1 MTTQDSGPR
10 GPNASWMA
18 WNKPGGSSSG
28 GNRGRGGGFGGLLGK
43 LPDFGGGLGGGSP
56 LRWIWIVLALWLAFN
71 CFVLVTEQQ
80 RGVVLRFG
88 QFHRTMQPGPH
99 LKLPWPLERVIKVNA
114 TQIKTYSE
122 TVPVLTRDEN
132 IVSVEINVQY
142 RIGDAQLYLFGTRSA
157 DDVLKEATL
166 SAVREQVG
174 RSDLDTVLSARSALS
189 VSSKQRLQSALQA
202 YKTGL
207 VVTELNLPNAR
218 PPEEVKPAFDDV
230 NSAQQDKD
238 RAKNEAEAYASKIV
252 PEARGQ
258 AARVRTEAEGYKTAS
273 IARATGDAQRFS
285 LLVEQ
290 YKAAPEVTRKR
301 LWLETVQQVLAG
313 NRKVVGGDGRQ
324 LIYVPMQG
332 ATTTVPAAPT
342 QALLPELVSP
352 AVEATVD
359 PARPGRQGRNAGRE
373 ENVR

>member
-1 MTTQDSGPR
+1 MVWNTPGKGGDSPDNRPNPWPPR
-10 GPNASWMA
+10 RPN
-18 WNKPGGSSSG
+18 
-28 GNRGRGGGFGGLLGK
+28 RGGGGLDGLMERLRGLFGGNGNGSAGGIGRWVLLAVA
-43 LPDFGGGLGGGSP
+43 LL
-56 LRWIWIVLALWLAFN
+56 VLLSSFQLIG
-71 CFVLVTEQQ
+71 EQQ

-88 QFHRTMQPGPH
+88 QFSRVMQPGPN
-99 LKLPWPLERVIKVNA
+99 LKWPWPVERVVKVNA
-114 TQIKTYSE
+114 TQISTYSE

-142 RIGDAQLYLFGTRSA
+142 RIGDAQLYLFGTRDA
-157 DDVLKEATL
+157 NEVLKEATL

-189 VSSKQRLQSALQA
+189 VSSKQRLQAA
-202 YKTGL
+202 MDTYRTGL

-238 RAKNEAEAYASKIV
+238 RAKNEAEAYASKVV

-258 AARVRTEAEGYKTAS
+258 AARVRTEAEGYKTAA
-273 IARATGDAQRFS
+273 IARATGDAERFT

-301 LWLETVQQVLAG
+301 LWLETVQRVLAD

-324 LIYVPMQG
+324 LIYVPMAG
-332 ATTTVPAAPT
+332 ATQVQPALPA
-342 QALLPELVSP
+342 QAILPDLVSP
-352 AVEATVD
+352 TVEATAD
-359 PARPGRQGRNAGRE
+359 PARPGRQGRSAGRE

>member
-1 MTTQDSGPR
+1 
-10 GPNASWMA
+10 MA
-18 WNKPGGSSSG
+18 WNTPGNSSG
-28 GNRGRGGGFGGLLGK
+28 HNNRGRRGS
-43 LPDFGGGLGGGSP
+43 GGLGGLLDRLPGFGTGWGNGNP
-56 LRWIWIVLALWLAFN
+56 LRWVGAVIAIWLAFN

-88 QFHRTMQPGPH
+88 QFDRVMQPGPH
-99 LKLPWPLERVIKVNA
+99 FKLPWPLERVLKVNA
-114 TQIKTYSE
+114 TQIKTFSE

-142 RIGDAQLYLFGTRSA
+142 RIGDAQRYLFGTRDA
-157 DDVLKEATL
+157 DEVLKEATL

-189 VSSKQRLQSALQA
+189 VSSKQRLQAAMEA
-202 YKTGL
+202 YRTGL
-207 VVTELNLPNAR
+207 LITELNLPNAR

-258 AARVRTEAEGYKTAS
+258 AARVRTEAEGYRTAV

-285 LLVEQ
+285 LLVDQ

-301 LWLETVQQVLAG
+301 LWLETVQQVLAD

-332 ATTTVPAAPT
+332 ANAVPPAAPA
-342 QALLPELVSP
+342 QAILPDLVAP
-352 AVEATVD
+352 TVEASAE
-359 PARPGRQGRNAGRE
+359 PARPLRKGRE
-373 ENVR
+373 ESIR

>member
-1 MTTQDSGPR
+1 
-10 GPNASWMA
+10 
-18 WNKPGGSSSG
+18 
-28 GNRGRGGGFGGLLGK
+28 
-43 LPDFGGGLGGGSP
+43 
-56 LRWIWIVLALWLAFN
+56 
-71 CFVLVTEQQ
+71 
-80 RGVVLRFG
+80 
-88 QFHRTMQPGPH
+88 
-99 LKLPWPLERVIKVNA
+99 
-114 TQIKTYSE
+114 
-122 TVPVLTRDEN
+122 
-132 IVSVEINVQY
+132 VQY
-142 RIGDAQLYLFGTRSA
+142 RIGDAQQYLFGTRNA

-189 VSSKQRLQSALQA
+189 VSSKQRLQAALQT
-202 YKTGL
+202 YRTGL

-258 AARVRTEAEGYKTAS
+258 AARVRTEAEGYKAAS
-273 IARATGDAQRFS
+273 IARATGDAQRFT

-301 LWLETVQQVLAG
+301 LWLETVQQVLA
-313 NRKVVGGDGRQ
+313 NNSRKVIGGDGRQ

-332 ATTTVPAAPT
+332 ATTSQPAVPAQPI
-342 QALLPELVSP
+342 LPDLVSP
-352 AVEATVD
+352 AVEATTD